1 MVANPLISISIV
13 SHLQAD
19 LVQKLLSDISTRVD
33 PASIE
38 VILTCNLPEE
48 MAFSLED
55 FPFVVKKIDNVT
67 PKGFG
72 ANHNAAFQHAHGEW
86 FCIMNPDIRIET
98 DPFPKMLSCMADTR
112 VGLVGPSVLAPDG
125 TPEDSARRFP
135 TPLTLLAKLLGLNDG
150 RYAVPPGISSL
161 PVDWVAGMLMLIR
174 GVDFQRLG
182 GFDDH
187 FFLYYEDV
195 DLCVRLW
202 KSGSHVLLCPDAT
215 VFHDAR
221 RASHKNLRYMRWHIG
236 SMLHYFRK
244 HLGRLPRTDG
254 IHE

>member
-1 MVANPLISISIV
+1 MAANPLISISIV
-13 SHLQAD
+13 SHLQAV
-19 LVQKLLSDISTRVD
+19 LVQKLLADIAEKVDTR
-33 PASIE
+33 SIE

-48 MAFSLED
+48 IGFPLED
-55 FPFVVKKIDNVT
+55 LPFTVKKINNPM

-72 ANHNAAFQHAHGEW
+72 ANHNAAFQHAQGLW

-98 DPFPKMLSCMADTR
+98 DPFPNMLSCMDDAR
-112 VGLVGPSVLAPDG
+112 GGLVGPRVLALDG

-135 TPLTLLAKLLGLNDG
+135 TPFTLFTKLLGLNDG
-150 RYAVPPGISSL
+150 RYAVPPDISSL
-161 PVDWVAGMLMLIR
+161 PVDWVAGMFMLIR
-174 GVDFQRLG
+174 AQDFERLR

-202 KSGSHVLLCPDAT
+202 KSGLHVRLCPEAT

-221 RASHKNLRYMRWHIG
+221 RASHKNLRYMRWHIC

-244 HLGRLPRTDG
+244 HLGRLPLTDG
-254 IHE
+254 KP